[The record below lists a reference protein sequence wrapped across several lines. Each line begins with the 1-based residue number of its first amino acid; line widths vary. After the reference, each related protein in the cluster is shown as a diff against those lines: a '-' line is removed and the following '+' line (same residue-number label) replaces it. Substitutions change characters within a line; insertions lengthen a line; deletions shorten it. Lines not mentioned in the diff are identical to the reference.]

1 VATRIP
7 TFRDGAVGII
17 PIHFDV
23 PAHHLPLK
31 TFIETATQTEAI
43 IAALNEHL
51 FEGKLEYEVLVLAPE
66 DGSFKSK
73 LGVAVAAGA
82 VVWTAL
88 SSDIGAG
95 FIKGLTGHE
104 PAYWSE
110 LAGVEVGDFFTREA
124 EASAH
129 DAEGL
134 ENAITN
140 QTGATIIVESTKSF
154 LQKDVFELTGLGL
167 HPRHIRDAYEARNEF
182 YEACLADTQVRG
194 IGFTDAEE
202 FPIKRSDFARLHVA
216 LSPKEQE
223 PDERPWHVAVDA
235 IKVTSPN
242 WARDDK
248 QRQWKGRDSSGRER
262 HFKIE
267 DEEFWQLVAAQQL
280 DPHIFDTMK
289 VQWAFLK

>member
-1 VATRIP
+1 
-7 TFRDGAVGII
+7 
-17 PIHFDV
+17 
-23 PAHHLPLK
+23 
-31 TFIETATQTEAI
+31 
-43 IAALNEHL
+43 
-51 FEGKLEYEVLVLAPE
+51 
-66 DGSFKSK
+66 
-73 LGVAVAAGA
+73 
-82 VVWTAL
+82 VWTAL

-289 VQWAFLK
+289 VQWAFRSEGGKLKDTRVLRVLEYNDNILAKPLDDNALNAILGQHRGGTGGAHRDLFAGT